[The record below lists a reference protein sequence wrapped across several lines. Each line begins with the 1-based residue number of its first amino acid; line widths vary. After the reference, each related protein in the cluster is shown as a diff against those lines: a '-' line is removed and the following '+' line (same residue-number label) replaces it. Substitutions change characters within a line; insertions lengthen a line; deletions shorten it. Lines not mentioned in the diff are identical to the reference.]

1 MFLSRIVKQIVEYI
15 QKFRIF
21 ISEKFS
27 KKINDDEI
35 KSETDS
41 LKKEIKE
48 RTKDLPEELQS
59 MTKSEP
65 VEDEE
70 EMSEEQSGERSTAE
84 SITLCIIFVLYLV
97 SGAFVISLYEP
108 DMGMFKAFYFIF
120 VSCTTVGLGDL
131 VPRSYKYLIVT
142 FIYITIGLSL
152 TTMAVEI
159 AAEYLKKLHYF
170 GRKIESVAQVEVWFG
185 GKKMKLKNLIKHLG
199 EQLNVPAEE
208 LENLNINNF
217 VDSAIKVQEGELK
230 SLRVSILLFFKFKMQ
245 FQKPKE
251 VMTEDGRPLSYRD
264 LRKAGEPS
272 IFYADERSSV
282 LTGMF

>member
-1 MFLSRIVKQIVEYI
+1 MFLSRIVKQIVK
-15 QKFRIF
+15 QLGKLKTFF
-21 ISEKFS
+21 LEKCWKRS
-27 KKINDDEI
+27 KEKEDEN
-35 KSETDS
+35 ETDS
-41 LKKEIKE
+41 LKKEIEE

-59 MTKSEP
+59 MTKSQE
-65 VEDEE
+65 EEEEE
-70 EMSEEQSGERSTAE
+70 EMPPEESEERSTAE
-84 SITLCIIFVLYLV
+84 SVTLCVIFILYLI

-199 EQLNVPAEE
+199 DQLNVPPED
-208 LENLNINNF
+208 LQNLNIDQF
-217 VDSAIKVQEGELK
+217 VDSAIQVQEGGLK
-230 SLRVSILLFFKFKMQ
+230 SLRVKII
-245 FQKPKE
+245 
-251 VMTEDGRPLSYRD
+251 V
-264 LRKAGEPS
+264 
-272 IFYADERSSV
+272 IF
-282 LTGMF
+282 